1 MANRSILKVPDT
13 RLRNKST
20 AVQSFGK
27 DLLLLVQDLIDTT
40 NANQGAGVAAP
51 QIGVHKRVAVLKCS
65 VFECGNPDPFDENEN
80 SDFWVLVNPE
90 LELSEEVE
98 QWEEGCLSVP
108 WETEVVERAS
118 RVSLK
123 WFNVHGESRELQ
135 IGWPL
140 SGAVQHE
147 CDHLDGKVFLDR
159 ISRLKR
165 SRILKRIKKKQA
177 KLDEIRSQFEQEH
190 AELTATATTSSKDT
204 KGRRR
209 RVRKTRSK
217 RR

>member
-90 LELSEEVE
+90 LELSEELE
-98 QWEEGCLSVP
+98 QWEEGCRHWCFRLWRYSISK
-108 WETEVVERAS
+108 AS
-118 RVSLK
+118 KGSSPIS
-123 WFNVHGESRELQ
+123 H
-135 IGWPL
+135 I
-140 SGAVQHE
+140 
-147 CDHLDGKVFLDR
+147 FL
-159 ISRLKR
+159 
-165 SRILKRIKKKQA
+165 
-177 KLDEIRSQFEQEH
+177 
-190 AELTATATTSSKDT
+190 
-204 KGRRR
+204 RRR
-209 RVRKTRSK
+209 KK
-217 RR
+217 FW